1 MRSKSNTTFKPF
13 AVVKPIA
20 AWVHLWGGLLIGSL
34 IVVISITGCLTVF
47 SEELFDLVHRDL
59 VSVKAEH
66 TEPLKLSV
74 LTEKAAKALPSG
86 NTISSIEV
94 NAGDKSYVFVAQKAN
109 KKAKGLT
116 YFDQVKYFR
125 KVYVNP
131 YTGEVLGQ
139 INAKYE
145 FFNVVLQLHKYL
157 LLKKAIGSLVTGIT
171 VLLFLLMLITGLIIW
186 LPKKIRNIGKKLK
199 IDVSGKFKKL
209 NYQLHTVLGIYVLP
223 FAMIIIITGLTWAF
237 KWWESGML
245 KTLGGNTK
253 VTLANVQPVPA
264 LSPLHGIALD
274 EAFLA
279 LQQEVRGNFETIRIN
294 IPEETEKS
302 ASGYITLR
310 DSGDAWLGMSYY
322 SIDQNSGVI
331 FDQIVHKDKG
341 TAMKWR
347 NSNEAIHTGRIYG
360 WPTQALA
367 FFASFI
373 CATLPVS
380 GFLIWLRKKKK

>member
-1 MRSKSNTTFKPF
+1 MRFKS
-13 AVVKPIA
+13 IA
-20 AWVHLWGGLLIGSL
+20 AFIHLWAGLLIGSL
-34 IVVISITGCLTVF
+34 IVVISITGCITVF
-47 SEELFDLVHRDL
+47 NEEFFDLFHRDL
-59 VSVKAEH
+59 VRLKVEAGN
-66 TEPLKLSV
+66 PLSLSV
-74 LTEKAAKALPSG
+74 LTEKAEQALPEG
-86 NTISSIEV
+86 NKISNIEIY
-94 NAGDKSYVFVAQKAN
+94 AADKSYVFIAQKAN

-157 LLKKAIGSLVTGIT
+157 LLKKAIGSLVTGVT

-186 LPKKIRNIGKKLK
+186 LPKKIRNIGKKMK
-199 IDVSGKFKKL
+199 IDLSGKFKKL

-223 FAMIIIITGLTWAF
+223 FALLIIFTGLTWAF

-245 KTLGGNTK
+245 KALGGNTK

-264 LSPLHGIALD
+264 IAPLHGIALD

-279 LQQEVRGNFETIRIN
+279 LKKQASGNFESIRIH
-294 IPEETEKS
+294 IPAETEKS
-302 ASGYITLR
+302 VAGYITLR
-310 DSGDAWLGMSYY
+310 DSGDGWLGMSYY
-322 SIDQNSGVI
+322 SIDQNSGAI
-331 FDQIVHKDKG
+331 FDQIIHKDKA

-380 GFLIWLRKKKK
+380 GFLIWLRKRKK